1 MIETILII
9 QIDMNLYLTTLL
21 ITQRIIIHQATIEIL
36 LLEALRYYKSN
47 SISTNRPIQS
57 IQIRSHI
64 KIEIINTIEMRGV
77 AEKARRAKIR
87 VTIIN
92 RITVVHNISLISI
105 ILSIQTQLPRRL
117 IRFTNLLIM
126 GSATLLDQMGTNNKF
141 HHSLIYKI
149 HRFYKATD
157 QQALT

>member
-9 QIDMNLYLTTLL
+9 QIDMNLYLTTLS

-64 KIEIINTIEMRGV
+64 KIEIISTIEMREV
-77 AEKARRAKIR
+77 AETARRAKIR
-87 VTIIN
+87 VKIIN

-117 IRFTNLLIM
+117 IRFTNLLTM
-126 GSATLLDQMGTNNKF
+126 GSTLLGRMATNNKF
-141 HHSLIYKI
+141 HNSLIYKI

-157 QQALT
+157 QMALT

>member
-77 AEKARRAKIR
+77 AETARRAKIR
-87 VTIIN
+87 GAIIN

-117 IRFTNLLIM
+117 IRFINLLIM
-126 GSATLLDQMGTNNKF
+126 GSTLLGRVATNKES
-141 HHSLIYKI
+141 HLGSLIYKI
-149 HRFYKATD
+149 HRCYKATD
-157 QQALT
+157 QMALT

>member
-64 KIEIINTIEMRGV
+64 KIEIINTIEMREV

-117 IRFTNLLIM
+117 IRFINLLIM
-126 GSATLLDQMGTNNKF
+126 GSTLLGRVATNKEF
-141 HHSLIYKI
+141 HLGSLIYKI
-149 HRFYKATD
+149 HRCYKATD
-157 QQALT
+157 QMALT